1 MKGATRKGTEGVKE
15 ELFKKSAKQVSQRG
29 VKSISGKALGTTIA
43 GGVASGVVLE
53 GIGVVAEEVLK
64 RTEAMSQEDA
74 LSYIGQLIGGDS
86 QSNDVS
92 DILYR
97 AYGEAKKVE
106 MMDVVITTLLIVA
119 SLARMRR
126 STLSMLL
133 PVTGKPLQV
142 GLVSVAS
149 SGGSVILK
157 VKGKAY
163 KYGASL
169 LTVGGLSYIA
179 SSLLEATEAAFV
191 NSLVQGKYLGDDYYI
206 RDDQDDYLSFPAYAL
221 DTIFDVVEGAVDSVE
236 AGLFAAR
243 ESLDIVEER
252 RDYGRISDAT
262 YEKLRRIAKRGDSN
276 GIPTIT

>member
-179 SSLLEATEAAFV
+179 SSLLEPTEAH
-191 NSLVQGKYLGDDYYI
+191 SSIPWYK
-206 RDDQDDYLSFPAYAL
+206 
-221 DTIFDVVEGAVDSVE
+221 
-236 AGLFAAR
+236 
-243 ESLDIVEER
+243 ES
-252 RDYGRISDAT
+252 T
-262 YEKLRRIAKRGDSN
+262 
-276 GIPTIT
+276 